1 MKNADGGGSNAEYA
15 FESFAA
21 DDVAKGWSVDEPSG
35 SVAAGDRKKV
45 TFTFAYPSTPR
56 PVDPCYFGIPETVRA
71 DVTCVLRGGVP
82 APAEEGGREVRVALR
97 CRLLPPLTA
106 EEIAA
111 AEAEAA
117 ARKASAEE
125 GDGGGDGVDAGD
137 GDA

>member
-71 DVTCVLRGGVP
+71 DVTCVLRGGGRRRRRKGAGGAGGAAVP
-82 APAEEGGREVRVALR
+82 AAAAA
-97 CRLLPPLTA
+97 TA

-111 AEAEAA
+111 AEAEAE

-137 GDA
+137 GGA